1 MTDAELREILTTTR
15 TIAVL
20 GFSANPDRPAHGVAA
35 FLQARG
41 YRVIPVNPGLAGQVA
56 LGETVYADLAA
67 IPKDVVIDMVDVFRA
82 PEAVPEIVSQMLT
95 HRPEA
100 RVLWLQLGVIHPEA
114 AARAEAAGKL
124 VVMDRCPKLE
134 IARLGL

>member
-1 MTDAELREILTTTR
+1 MRDAELREILTTTR
-15 TIAVL
+15 TIALV
-20 GFSANPDRPAHGVAA
+20 GYSANPDRPAQAVAA

-41 YRVIPVNPGLAGQVA
+41 YRVIPVNPGLAGQSA
-56 LGETVYADLAA
+56 LGETVYPDLAA
-67 IPKDVVIDMVDVFRA
+67 IPQEIVIDMVDVFRA
-82 PEAVPEIVSQMLT
+82 PEAVPGVVDQMLT

-114 AARAEAAGKL
+114 AARARAAGKL

-134 IARLGL
+134 IARLGM